1 MSDAFLPDEELDS
14 DFVERFEL
22 STGESSCCGPSSGSS
37 GKRQDGIFFFHQH
50 GHSKLPLIEFVIVD
64 NGLLPFDSDV
74 PLALVVN
81 GGRLLVDA

>member
-1 MSDAFLPDEELDS
+1 MADAYLPDEELDS

-22 STGESSCCGPSSGSS
+22 STGESSCCGASSGSS
-37 GKRQDGIFFFHQH
+37 GKCQDGIFHQH
-50 GHSKLPLIEFVIVD
+50 EHSKLPLIEFVMVD